1 MKLHVEQAAPDFQ
14 IEDIH
19 GTPIA
24 LGDYAGK
31 MLMLSFYRYASCP
44 LCNLRVHEL
53 IHRYPEFYA
62 KGLHLLAFFQ
72 SPRES
77 IRQYVGKQETP
88 FPLVAD
94 PTRALYRRY
103 GVESS
108 WVGFGKA
115 LFKLPMI
122 FDAVIKKK
130 FLPGKM
136 ENEFA
141 MIPADFLIGPD
152 LTISRAFYGKDIGD
166 HLPMRDVENFLV
178 SGR

>member
-1 MKLHVEQAAPDFQ
+1 MKLRAGQAAPDFQ
-14 IEDIH
+14 IEDIL

-31 MLMLSFYRYASCP
+31 MLMISFYRYASCP

-53 IHRYPEFYA
+53 IQRYPEFHA
-62 KGLHLLAFFQ
+62 QGLHLLAIFQ

-88 FPLVAD
+88 FPLLAD
-94 PTRALYRRY
+94 PARTLYRRY

-108 WVGFGKA
+108 WLGFGKA
-115 LFKLPMI
+115 LFKLPMV
-122 FDAVIKKK
+122 FDAVIKKR

-136 ENEFA
+136 ENKFA
-141 MIPADFLIGPD
+141 MIPADFLVGPD
-152 LTISRAFYGKDIGD
+152 LKIRRAFYGKDIGD
-166 HLPMRDVENFLV
+166 HLPMPDIEDFLV

>member
-1 MKLHVEQAAPDFQ
+1 MKLRAGQAAPDFQ

-31 MLMLSFYRYASCP
+31 MLMISFYRYASCP

-53 IHRYPEFYA
+53 IQRYPEFHA
-62 KGLHLLAFFQ
+62 QGLHLLAIFQ

-88 FPLVAD
+88 FPLLAD
-94 PTRALYRRY
+94 PARTLYRRY

-108 WVGFGKA
+108 WLGFGKG
-115 LFKLPMI
+115 LFKLPMV
-122 FDAVIKKK
+122 FDAVIKKG

-136 ENEFA
+136 ENKFA
-141 MIPADFLIGPD
+141 MIPADFLVGPD
-152 LTISRAFYGKDIGD
+152 LKIRRAFYGKDIGD
-166 HLPMRDVENFLV
+166 HLPMPDIEGFLV